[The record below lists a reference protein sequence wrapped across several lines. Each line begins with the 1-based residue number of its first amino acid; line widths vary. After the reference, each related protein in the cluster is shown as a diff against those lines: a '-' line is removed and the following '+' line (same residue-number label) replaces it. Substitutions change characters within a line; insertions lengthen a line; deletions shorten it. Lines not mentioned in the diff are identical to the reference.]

1 MSAPATNQANTSSDH
16 GTGKAPSSTDAA
28 PPSASTAQGSAAAG
42 GSSSSSAGAAGGSGS
57 SSSSSTKRPISYAAE
72 RVIGTGSFGVVY
84 QATVIESGD
93 EARSLHAGESVAI
106 KKVLQDR
113 RFKNRELQIMSMLN
127 HPNLIGLRHCFYS
140 KGDPTSAKDADSLY
154 LNLVMQY
161 VPSTIHRT
169 LRDHAKANRLVP
181 MFLTRLYVWQMC
193 RAVHYIHTI
202 GVCHRDI
209 KPQVRHGAPKRT
221 HQEHCQASSVANR
234 VAHACCAFSR
244 SPLSA
249 LSRTFS

>member
-1 MSAPATNQANTSSDH
+1 VNEISLSVGAKLQRERWCGARLAVDVAAVGWVVADALRAGLGGGCERFLTMIVLDSFSS
-16 GTGKAPSSTDAA
+16 
-28 PPSASTAQGSAAAG
+28 
-42 GSSSSSAGAAGGSGS
+42 
-57 SSSSSTKRPISYAAE
+57 
-72 RVIGTGSFGVVY
+72 GVVY

-93 EARSLHAGESVAI
+93 EAKSLRTGESVAI

-140 KGDPTSAKDADSLY
+140 KGDPSSAKDADSLY
-154 LNLVMQY
+154 LNLVMKF

-202 GVCHRDI
+202 GVCHR
-209 KPQVRHGAPKRT
+209 G
-221 HQEHCQASSVANR
+221 
-234 VAHACCAFSR
+234 
-244 SPLSA
+244 
-249 LSRTFS
+249 